1 MKNKNPNPISL
12 NPSLT
17 RGTSKQQGFT
27 LIELIVS
34 VTIIAILTVVG
45 MVSFSGT
52 NKKARDS
59 RRMADLENIRM
70 ALELYR
76 QGTGSSYP
84 DIDDTGAP
92 LVDKYIKELPKDPK
106 EKTSYEYGHD
116 GYTYYV
122 CAKVEDVGSTSED
135 QNSCPALSGDGT
147 YVGYYKVTNP

>member
-1 MKNKNPNPISL
+1 MKKINKKPISL

-34 VTIIAILTVVG
+34 VTIIAVLTVVG
-45 MVSFSGT
+45 VVSFSGT

-59 RRMADLENIRM
+59 RRMADLENIRI

-84 DIDDTGAP
+84 ASLSSINVGTT
-92 LVDKYIKELPKDPK
+92 YIQKIPTDPK
-106 EKTSYEYGHD
+106 YATEYTYQKLT
-116 GYTYYV
+116 GYTYTLQ
-122 CAKVEDVGSTSED
+122 ATVEDAGSS
-135 QNSCPALSGDGT
+135 NFPNFI
-147 YVGYYKVTNP
+147 YRVTNP